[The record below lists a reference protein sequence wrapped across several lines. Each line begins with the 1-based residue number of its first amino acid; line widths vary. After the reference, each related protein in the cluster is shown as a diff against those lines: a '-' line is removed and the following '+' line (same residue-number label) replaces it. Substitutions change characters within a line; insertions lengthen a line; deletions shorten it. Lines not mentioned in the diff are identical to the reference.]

1 MKKSNIE
8 MEYLDNS
15 SQENSKVFNID
26 SFHFYAQVFSTS
38 EKVQNFNLDR
48 FMNYTHSHVSMDD
61 WGLKCDI
68 EVKDGYIYVVR
79 RPATDS
85 ARAFYVSHKDFN
97 SNMKIMKTYFD
108 LTEKC
113 ILMDVSLFTDVSE
126 KEKQKA
132 ILQKERIEY
141 TSYQKIKCP
150 LCRIQTTGNF
160 ISKVYGLENKCAV
173 CLSNNADIYLQGC
186 KHACICNN
194 CCDKLIH

>member
-1 MKKSNIE
+1 
-8 MEYLDNS
+8 MEYLGNS

-26 SFHFYAQVFSTS
+26 SFHFYAQVFSNS

-126 KEKQKA
+126 KRETKSITPKRRYRVY
-132 ILQKERIEY
+132 IL
-141 TSYQKIKCP
+141 
-150 LCRIQTTGNF
+150 
-160 ISKVYGLENKCAV
+160 SKDKVSS
-173 CLSNNADIYLQGC
+173 LSNT
-186 KHACICNN
+186 NN
-194 CCDKLIH
+194 WKFHFKSVWSRK